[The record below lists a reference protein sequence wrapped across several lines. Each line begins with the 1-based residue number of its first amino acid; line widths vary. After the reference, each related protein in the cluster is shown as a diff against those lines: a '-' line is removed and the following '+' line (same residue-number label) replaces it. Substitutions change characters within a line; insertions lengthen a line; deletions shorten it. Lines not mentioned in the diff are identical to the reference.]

1 MAGIWGAAKGSFF
14 PLLVTLVLSFP
25 IGIAAAIYLEEF
37 APKNRLT
44 DFIEVNINNLAAVPS
59 IVFGLLGLPVF
70 IQRFGNRKSVVS
82 GQGVSV
88 RVVHAGRRISKKQTT
103 KKHQ

>member
-14 PLLVTLVLSFP
+14 TLLVTLVLSFP
-25 IGIAAAIYLEEF
+25 IGIAAAVYLEEF

-59 IVFGLLGLPVF
+59 IVFGLLGVAVF
-70 IQRFGNRKSVVS
+70 IQLFGLPRSAALVGGLVLSLDRKSTRLNS
-82 GQGVSV
+82 S
-88 RVVHAGRRISKKQTT
+88 H
-103 KKHQ
+103 